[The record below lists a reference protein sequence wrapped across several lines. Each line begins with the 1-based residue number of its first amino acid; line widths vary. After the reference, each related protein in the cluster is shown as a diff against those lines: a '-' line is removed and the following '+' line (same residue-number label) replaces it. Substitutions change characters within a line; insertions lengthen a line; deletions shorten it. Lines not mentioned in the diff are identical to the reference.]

1 MRTGIVVLALAAAA
15 APAPLAAQRG
25 FMVPK
30 PVQMR
35 AFAGTEQAAHEIWS
49 LRAALN
55 VAALQCQFSPYF
67 ATVWNYNQLLK
78 HHSAELEKSRLGV
91 IAHFKRLDG
100 AKAPKSF
107 DQYNTRV
114 YNSFST
120 LDAQMAFCTKA
131 SEIGKQALMLKKGDL
146 GGFSG
151 TRLSSIRASMSPY
164 ADPLMQINI
173 GVLPYPPRFGDACLD
188 NRGRPKKRC

>member
-1 MRTGIVVLALAAAA
+1 MRTGIVALALIAAA

-25 FMVPK
+25 FMIPK
-30 PVQMR
+30 PVEMR
-35 AFAGTEQAAHEIWS
+35 PFVGAEQGSHNVWS

-67 ATVWNYNQLLK
+67 ASVWNYNQLLK

-100 AKAPKSF
+100 ARAPKSF

-131 SEIGKQALMLKKGDL
+131 SQLGKQALMLKKGDL
-146 GGFSG
+146 ATFANTQLAALRTSL
-151 TRLSSIRASMSPY
+151 TPF
-164 ADPLMQINI
+164 ADPLMQINVA
-173 GVLPYPPRFGDACLD
+173 VLPYPPRFGDACID
-188 NRGRPKKRC
+188 DRGRRKKRC